1 MRGLLRT
8 TTIELL
14 LTMVAMLIGACGDP
28 VAPGGAGGS
37 EDPAPATAPT
47 AATGERWLAVVEVAP
62 LADDLSA
69 LTERLRDALGLA
81 LVVSPVD
88 CFEGL
93 LPELEAG
100 YLAGAVGDSAE
111 QVEAMVAEAGEQV
124 LFTASVTI
132 VCTD

>member
-1 MRGLLRT
+1 MRVTTVVSLLM
-8 TTIELL
+8 I
-14 LTMVAMLIGACGDP
+14 VAMLMGACSEGGEP
-28 VAPGGAGGS
+28 APGGP
-37 EDPAPATAPT
+37 PAPSVPVSV
-47 AATGERWLAVVEVAP
+47 AANGDRWLAAVEVAP

-69 LTERLRDALGLA
+69 ATERLRDPLGLS

-93 LPELEAG
+93 PSELETG
-100 YLAGAVGDSAE
+100 YLIGAVGDSAHE
-111 QVEAMVAEAGEQV
+111 VERLVVDAGEKV

>member
-1 MRGLLRT
+1 MRVT
-8 TTIELL
+8 TMVSL
-14 LTMVAMLIGACGDP
+14 LTIMATLMGACGDGGEPAPRDPPPPPSVP
-28 VAPGGAGGS
+28 VAAGG
-37 EDPAPATAPT
+37 D
-47 AATGERWLAVVEVAP
+47 RWLAVVEVAP

-69 LTERLRDALGLA
+69 VTERLRDPLGLA

-93 LPELEAG
+93 PSELETG
-100 YLAGAVGDSAE
+100 YLIGAVGDSAHE
-111 QVEAMVAEAGEQV
+111 VERLVVDLGEKV